1 MPKIKVPRGNP
12 SLDMTPMVDL
22 AFLLVTFFMLTASFR
37 TDEAVIV
44 DVPSSVSD
52 KMLPD
57 TNIMQITMDTAGR
70 VFYNIDGSDIR
81 KITLQEIGKKYNLA
95 FTEDEVKEFQMM
107 KHYGHPIS
115 KLKDYLNASKGERAK
130 MDKDALGVPCDSLN
144 NQLADWISIGRLAHY
159 NHNENKGLDQKTNR
173 LKYAIKADGRT
184 DYKVIKKVFNTF
196 EKYNIYTFS
205 LITNLEQ
212 E

>member
-1 MPKIKVPRGNP
+1 MPKIKIPRGNP

-52 KMLPD
+52 KLLPD
-57 TNIMQITMDTAGR
+57 TNIMQITLDTAGR
-70 VFYNIDGSDIR
+70 VFYNIDGAEVR
-81 KITLQEIGKKYNLA
+81 RNTLLEIGKKYKLSFN
-95 FTEDEVKEFQMM
+95 EDEVKEFELM
-107 KHYGHPIS
+107 KHYGHPIAR
-115 KLKDYLNASKGERAK
+115 LKEYLNASQNERGR
-130 MDKDALGVPCDSLN
+130 MDKEALGIPADSIG
-144 NQLADWISIGRLAHY
+144 NQLGDWISYGRLAAY
-159 NHNENKGLDQKTNR
+159 NKSRESKLR
-173 LKYAIKADGRT
+173 YAIKADGRT
-184 DYKVIKKVFNTF
+184 DYKVVKKVFNTF

>member
-1 MPKIKVPRGNP
+1 MPKIKIPRGNP

-52 KMLPD
+52 KLLPD
-57 TNIMQITMDTAGR
+57 TNIVQITLDTAGR
-70 VFYNIDGSDIR
+70 VFYNIDGAEVR
-81 KITLQEIGKKYNLA
+81 RNTLLEMGKKYKIS
-95 FTEDEVKEFQMM
+95 FTEDEVKEWELI
-107 KHYGHPIS
+107 KHYGHPIN
-115 KLKDYLNASKGERAK
+115 KLKDYLNASKNERGR
-130 MDKDALGVPCDSLN
+130 MDKEALGIPTDSIG
-144 NQLADWISIGRLAHY
+144 NQLGDWISYGRLAAY
-159 NHNENKGLDQKTNR
+159 NKSRESK

-184 DYKVIKKVFNTF
+184 DYKVVKKVFNTF

>member
-1 MPKIKVPRGNP
+1 MPKIKIPRGNP

-52 KMLPD
+52 KLLPD
-57 TNIMQITMDTAGR
+57 TNIMQITLDTAGR
-70 VFYNIDGSDIR
+70 VFYNIDGAEVR
-81 KITLQEIGKKYNLA
+81 RNTLLEIGKKYKIS
-95 FTEDEVKEFQMM
+95 FTEDEVKEWELI
-107 KHYGHPIS
+107 KHYGHPIN
-115 KLKDYLNASKGERAK
+115 KLKDYLNASKNERGR
-130 MDKDALGVPCDSLN
+130 MDKEALGIPADSAG
-144 NQLADWISIGRLAHY
+144 NQLGDWISYGRLAAY
-159 NHNENKGLDQKTNR
+159 NKSRESKLR
-173 LKYAIKADGRT
+173 YAIKADGRT
-184 DYKVIKKVFNTF
+184 DYKVVKKVFNTF

>member
-1 MPKIKVPRGNP
+1 MPKIKIPRGNP

-52 KMLPD
+52 KLLPD
-57 TNIMQITMDTAGR
+57 TNIVQITLDTAGR
-70 VFYNIDGSDIR
+70 VFYNIDGAQVR
-81 KITLQEIGKKYNLA
+81 RNTLLEMGKKYKIS
-95 FTEDEVKEFQMM
+95 FTEDEVKEWELI
-107 KHYGHPIS
+107 KHYGHPIN
-115 KLKDYLNASKGERAK
+115 KLKDYLNASKNERGR
-130 MDKDALGVPCDSLN
+130 MDKEALGIPTDSIG
-144 NQLADWISIGRLAHY
+144 NQLGDWISYGRLAAY
-159 NHNENKGLDQKTNR
+159 NKSRESK

-184 DYKVIKKVFNTF
+184 DYKVVKKVFNTF

>member
-37 TDEAVIV
+37 TDEAVVV

-70 VFYNIDGSDIR
+70 VFYNIDGPEIR
-81 KITLQEIGKKYNLA
+81 KMTLQEIGKKYNLT
-95 FTEDEVKEFQMM
+95 FNEDEVKEFQMM
-107 KHYGHPIS
+107 KHYGHPVS
-115 KLKDYLNASKGERAK
+115 KLKDYLNATKGERGR
-130 MDKDALGVPCDSLN
+130 MDKDATGIPCDSVG

-159 NHNENKGLDQKTNR
+159 NYNESKGYDQKTNR

-184 DYKVIKKVFNTF
+184 DYKVIKKIFNTF

>member
-1 MPKIKVPRGNP
+1 MPKIKIPRGNP

-52 KMLPD
+52 KLLPD
-57 TNIMQITMDTAGR
+57 TNIVQITLDTAGR
-70 VFYNIDGSDIR
+70 VFYNIDGAQVR
-81 KITLQEIGKKYNLA
+81 RNTLLEMGKKYKIS
-95 FTEDEVKEFQMM
+95 FTEDEVKEWELI
-107 KHYGHPIS
+107 KHYGHPIN
-115 KLKDYLNASKGERAK
+115 KLKDYLNASKNERGR
-130 MDKDALGVPCDSLN
+130 MDKEALGIPTDSIG
-144 NQLADWISIGRLAHY
+144 NQLGDWISYGRLAAY
-159 NHNENKGLDQKTNR
+159 NKSRESKLR
-173 LKYAIKADGRT
+173 YAIKADGRT
-184 DYKVIKKVFNTF
+184 DYKVVKKVFNTF

>member
-1 MPKIKVPRGNP
+1 MPKIKIPRGNP

-37 TDEAVIV
+37 TDEAVVV

-57 TNIMQITMDTAGR
+57 SNIVQVTLDTAGR
-70 VFYNIDGSDIR
+70 VFYNIDGAEVR
-81 KITLQEIGKKYNLA
+81 RNTLLKMGEKYKIS
-95 FTEDEVKEFQMM
+95 FTQDEVNEFLLI
-107 KHYGHPIS
+107 KHYGHSIS
-115 KLKDYLNASKGERAK
+115 KMKDYLNATKGERAR
-130 MDKDALGVPCDSLN
+130 MDNNATGIPTDSLA
-144 NQLADWISIGRLAHY
+144 NQLGDWIAYGRLAAY
-159 NHNENKGLDQKTNR
+159 NKSKDIK

-184 DYKVIKKVFNTF
+184 DYKVVRKVFDTF
-196 EKYNIYTFS
+196 GKYNIYTFS

>member
-1 MPKIKVPRGNP
+1 MPKIKIPRGNP

-52 KMLPD
+52 KLLPD
-57 TNIMQITMDTAGR
+57 TNIVQITLDTAGR
-70 VFYNIDGSDIR
+70 VFYNIDGAEVR
-81 KITLQEIGKKYNLA
+81 RNTLLEMGKKYKIS
-95 FTEDEVKEFQMM
+95 FTEDEVKEWELI
-107 KHYGHPIS
+107 KHYGHPIN
-115 KLKDYLNASKGERAK
+115 KLKDYLNASKNERGR
-130 MDKDALGVPCDSLN
+130 MDKEALGIPTDSVG
-144 NQLADWISIGRLAHY
+144 NQLGDWISYGRLAAY
-159 NHNENKGLDQKTNR
+159 NKSRESKLR
-173 LKYAIKADGRT
+173 YAIKADGRT
-184 DYKVIKKVFNTF
+184 DYKVVKKVFNTF

>member
-1 MPKIKVPRGNP
+1 MPKIKIPRGNP

-52 KMLPD
+52 KLLPD
-57 TNIMQITMDTAGR
+57 TNIVQITLDTAGR
-70 VFYNIDGSDIR
+70 VFYNIDGAEVR
-81 KITLQEIGKKYNLA
+81 RNTLLEMGKKYKIS
-95 FTEDEVKEFQMM
+95 FTEDEVKEWELI
-107 KHYGHPIS
+107 KHYGHPIN
-115 KLKDYLNASKGERAK
+115 KLKDYLNASKNERGL
-130 MDKDALGVPCDSLN
+130 MDKEALGIPTDSVG
-144 NQLADWISIGRLAHY
+144 NQLGDWISYGRLAAY
-159 NHNENKGLDQKTNR
+159 NKSRESKLR
-173 LKYAIKADGRT
+173 YAIKADGRT
-184 DYKVIKKVFNTF
+184 DYKVVKKVFNTF

>member
-1 MPKIKVPRGNP
+1 MPKIKIPRGNP

-52 KMLPD
+52 KLLPD
-57 TNIMQITMDTAGR
+57 TNIMQITLDTAGR
-70 VFYNIDGSDIR
+70 VFYNIDGAEVR
-81 KITLQEIGKKYNLA
+81 RNTLLEIGKKYKLSFN
-95 FTEDEVKEFQMM
+95 EDEVKEFELM
-107 KHYGHPIS
+107 KHFGHPIAR
-115 KLKDYLNASKGERAK
+115 LKEYLNASKNERGR
-130 MDKDALGVPCDSLN
+130 MDKEALGIPADSIG
-144 NQLADWISIGRLAHY
+144 NQLGDWISYGRLAAY
-159 NHNENKGLDQKTNR
+159 NKSRESKLR
-173 LKYAIKADGRT
+173 YAIKADGRT
-184 DYKVIKKVFNTF
+184 DYKVVKKVFNTF

>member
-1 MPKIKVPRGNP
+1 MPKIKIPRGNP

-52 KMLPD
+52 KLLPD
-57 TNIMQITMDTAGR
+57 TNIMQITLDTAGR
-70 VFYNIDGSDIR
+70 VFYNIDGAEVR
-81 KITLQEIGKKYNLA
+81 RNTLLEIGKKYKLSFN
-95 FTEDEVKEFQMM
+95 EDEVKEFELM
-107 KHYGHPIS
+107 KHYGHPIAR
-115 KLKDYLNASKGERAK
+115 LKEYLNASKNERGR
-130 MDKDALGVPCDSLN
+130 MDKEALGIPADSIG
-144 NQLADWISIGRLAHY
+144 NQLGDWISYGRLAAY
-159 NHNENKGLDQKTNR
+159 NKSRESKLR
-173 LKYAIKADGRT
+173 YAIKADGRT
-184 DYKVIKKVFNTF
+184 DYKVVKKVFNTF

>member
-1 MPKIKVPRGNP
+1 MPKIKIPRGNP

-52 KMLPD
+52 KLLPD
-57 TNIMQITMDTAGR
+57 TNIVQITLDTAGR
-70 VFYNIDGSDIR
+70 VFYNIDGAQVR
-81 KITLQEIGKKYNLA
+81 RNTLLEMGKKYKIS
-95 FTEDEVKEFQMM
+95 FTEDEVKEWELI
-107 KHYGHPIS
+107 KHYGHPIN
-115 KLKDYLNASKGERAK
+115 KLKDYLNASKNERGR
-130 MDKDALGVPCDSLN
+130 MDKEALGIPTDSVG
-144 NQLADWISIGRLAHY
+144 NQLGDWISYGRLAAY
-159 NHNENKGLDQKTNR
+159 NKSRESK

-184 DYKVIKKVFNTF
+184 DYKVVKKVFNTF

>member
-1 MPKIKVPRGNP
+1 MPKIKIPRGNP

-52 KMLPD
+52 KLLPD
-57 TNIMQITMDTAGR
+57 TNIVQITLDTAGR
-70 VFYNIDGSDIR
+70 VFYNIDGAEIR
-81 KITLQEIGKKYNLA
+81 RNTLLEMGKKYKIS
-95 FTEDEVKEFQMM
+95 FTEDEVKEWELI
-107 KHYGHPIS
+107 KHYGHPIN
-115 KLKDYLNASKGERAK
+115 KLKDYLNASKNERGR
-130 MDKDALGVPCDSLN
+130 MDKEALGIPTDSVG
-144 NQLADWISIGRLAHY
+144 NQLGDWISYGRLAAY
-159 NHNENKGLDQKTNR
+159 NKSRESKLR
-173 LKYAIKADGRT
+173 YAIKADGRT
-184 DYKVIKKVFNTF
+184 DYKVVKKVFNTF

>member
-1 MPKIKVPRGNP
+1 MPKIKIPRGNP

-37 TDEAVIV
+37 TDEAVVV
-44 DVPSSVSD
+44 DVPSSVSE

-57 TNIMQITMDTAGR
+57 SNMVQVTLDTAGR
-70 VFYNIDGSDIR
+70 VFYNIDGNEVR
-81 KITLQEIGKKYNLA
+81 KNALLSMGKKYKIA
-95 FTEDEVKEFQMM
+95 FTEDEVKEFQMI
-107 KHYGHPIS
+107 KYYGHSIS
-115 KLKDYLNASKGERAK
+115 KMKEYLNATKNERSK
-130 MDKDALGVPCDSLN
+130 MDNKATGVPTDSLA
-144 NQLADWISIGRLAHY
+144 NQLGDWVAYGRLAAY
-159 NHNENKGLDQKTNR
+159 NKSKDIK

-184 DYKVIKKVFNTF
+184 DYKVVKKVFDTF
-196 EKYNIYTFS
+196 AKYNIYTFS